1 MSGYCNG
8 KMDMLMLG
16 FDVSGKK
23 ENPCIILFVEEWTLD
38 TPAKFWL
45 ACFGVACLGFSIE
58 ALIALRRTI
67 TRRRKSSRLL
77 LRSPGS

>member
-1 MSGYCNG
+1 
-8 KMDMLMLG
+8 MDMLMLG